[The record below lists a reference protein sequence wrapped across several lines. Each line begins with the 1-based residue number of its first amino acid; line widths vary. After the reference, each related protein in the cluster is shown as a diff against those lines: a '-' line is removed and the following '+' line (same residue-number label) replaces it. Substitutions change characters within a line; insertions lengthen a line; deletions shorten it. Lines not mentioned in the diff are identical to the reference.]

1 MKRILASLLI
11 LLITVSGFAQVDRS
25 IRPTPA
31 PAKAIELGDYKSYTL
46 DNGLKIIVVEN
57 DKLPRVSFSLVVD
70 RDPFLE
76 GDKAGSISLAG
87 SLMRNGTA
95 NRTKEQLDKEVDFIG
110 ATLFTGATNAYA
122 SGLSKYSEEIIGLMA
137 DVALNPSFPQEE
149 FDKLKKQSLTGIESA
164 KDDPNSLSSRLYK
177 SSGYGLNHPYGELET
192 EASINNI
199 TIEDCQSFY
208 NENWSPNQAYIV
220 VVGDIKPKKA
230 KKLVK
235 EYFGAWASKEV
246 STREYE
252 MPSKPSENV
261 VKIINRNSSVQTVL
275 TLGNIIDLQPGSED
289 IVAVQLMNQI
299 LGGGSTGRLFQN
311 IREDKAYTYGAYSQ
325 YESDELVG
333 YFGANASVRNEVTD
347 SSVVEFIKEFKR
359 LQTEKVSEQ
368 ELQDAKNNVIGSFGR
383 NLERPQ
389 TIASFALNIQRYN
402 LPEDYYKTYIQR
414 LGAVSADDIMAA
426 AKKYIDSDALIITAV
441 GKAADIASKLEQF
454 GEVKYYDFNGLE
466 TGPPSFPVPAGVTAE
481 SVINGYITAI
491 GGKEKLDAV
500 KDMSILMS
508 ATISGMP
515 MEATAKTLK
524 KRPNLFLTEM
534 NVAGFGTVQK
544 VYFDGKKGET
554 SGMQGSAVLEGE
566 ELEEIKK
573 QGAFFGEAEYLSN
586 GYKLNLVAINML
598 EGEEAY
604 TLEVDNNGAI
614 STEYYSVET
623 GLKLREESTVES
635 PQGEITVSQ
644 SYSDYRA
651 VDGIMMPFLIN
662 ISQGPQKIS
671 MTTTEAKINSGLKK
685 SDFK

>member
-11 LLITVSGFAQVDRS
+11 LLITASGYAQVDRS
-25 IRPTPA
+25 IRPKPA

-46 DNGLKIIVVEN
+46 DNGLKIIVVKN

-76 GDKAGSISLAG
+76 GDKAGFISLAG

-164 KDDPNSLSSRLYK
+164 KDDPSSLSSRLSN
-177 SSGYGLNHPYGELET
+177 SSLYSLDHPYGELET

-199 TIEDCQSFY
+199 TIEDCKSFY

-220 VVGDIKPKKA
+220 VVGDIKARKA
-230 KKLVK
+230 KKLIK
-235 EYFGAWASKEV
+235 KYFGEWVSKEV

-252 MPSKPSENV
+252 MPTKPSKSV
-261 VKIINRNSSVQTVL
+261 VNIINRNSSVQTVIRL
-275 TLGNIIDLQPGSED
+275 ANTIDLQPGSED

-299 LGGGSTGRLFQN
+299 LGGGSMGRLFQN

-325 YESDELVG
+325 YDSDELVG
-333 YFGANASVRNEVTD
+333 SFSANASVRNEVTD

-368 ELQDAKNNVIGSFGR
+368 ELQDAKNNIIGSFGR

-389 TIASFALNIQRYN
+389 TIASFALNIARYN
-402 LPEDYYKTYIQR
+402 LPEDYYKTYLQR
-414 LGAVSADDIMAA
+414 LGAVSADDILAA
-426 AKKYIDSDALIITAV
+426 SKKYINSDALIITAV

-454 GEVKYYDFNGLE
+454 GEVTYYDFNGLE
-466 TGPPSFPVPAGVTAE
+466 TGAPSFPVPAGVTAE
-481 SVINGYITAI
+481 SVINGYINAI
-491 GGKEKLDAV
+491 GGQENLAKV
-500 KDMSILMS
+500 KDISIMMS
-508 ATISGMP
+508 ASISGMP

-534 NVAGFGTVQK
+534 NVVGFGTVQK
-544 VYFDGKKGET
+544 VYFDGTKGET
-554 SGMQGSAVLEGE
+554 SGMQGSAVLEGD
-566 ELEEIKK
+566 ELEEIKN
-573 QGAFFGEAEYLSN
+573 QGAFFGESEYLSN
-586 GYKLNLVAINML
+586 GYELNLVAINMVD
-598 EGEEAY
+598 GEEAY
-604 TLEVDNNGAI
+604 TLEVDKNGEVQ
-614 STEYYSVET
+614 TEYYSVKT
-623 GLKLREESTVES
+623 GLKLREEATTEG
-635 PQGEITVSQ
+635 PEGEMTVSRD
-644 SYSDYRA
+644 YSDYRA
-651 VDGIMMPFLIN
+651 VNGVMLPFKTN
-662 ISQGPQKIS
+662 MSQGAQKIE
-671 MTTTEAKINSGLKK
+671 MITTEAKINSGLKK

>member
-1 MKRILASLLI
+1 
-11 LLITVSGFAQVDRS
+11 
-25 IRPTPA
+25 
-31 PAKAIELGDYKSYTL
+31 
-46 DNGLKIIVVEN
+46 LKIIVVKN

-76 GDKAGSISLAG
+76 GDKAGFVSLAG
-87 SLMRNGTA
+87 SLMRNGTI

-122 SGLSKYSEEIIGLMA
+122 SGLSKYSEEIISLMA

-164 KDDPNSLSSRLYK
+164 KDDPNSLSSRLSN
-177 SSGYGLNHPYGELET
+177 SSLYSLDHPYGELET

-199 TIEDCQSFY
+199 TIEDCKSFY

-220 VVGDIKPKKA
+220 VVGDIKAKKA
-230 KKLVK
+230 KKLIK
-235 EYFGAWASKEV
+235 KYFGEWASKEV

-252 MPSKPSENV
+252 MPAKPSKSV
-261 VKIINRNSSVQTVL
+261 VNIINRNSSVQTVIRL
-275 TLGNIIDLQPGSED
+275 ANTIDLQPGSED

-299 LGGGSTGRLFQN
+299 LGGGSMGRLFQN

-325 YESDELVG
+325 YDSDELVG
-333 YFGANASVRNEVTD
+333 SFSANASVRNEVTD

-368 ELQDAKNNVIGSFGR
+368 ELQDAKNNIIGSFGR

-389 TIASFALNIQRYN
+389 TIASFALNIARYN
-402 LPEDYYKTYIQR
+402 LPEDYYKTYLQR

-426 AKKYIDSDALIITAV
+426 SKKYINSDALIITAV

-466 TGPPSFPVPAGVTAE
+466 TGAPSFPVPAGVTAE
-481 SVINGYITAI
+481 SVISGYINAI
-491 GGKEKLDAV
+491 GGQDNLAKV
-500 KDMSILMS
+500 KDISIMMS
-508 ATISGMP
+508 ASISGMP

-534 NVAGFGTVQK
+534 NVVGFGTVQK
-544 VYFDGKKGET
+544 VYFDGKKGES
-554 SGMQGSAVLEGE
+554 SGMQGSAVLEGD
-566 ELEEIKK
+566 ELEEIKN
-573 QGAFFGEAEYLSN
+573 QGAFFGEAEYLSK
-586 GYKLNLVAINML
+586 GYELNLVAINMV

-604 TLEVDNNGAI
+604 TLEVDKNGEVQ
-614 STEYYSVET
+614 TEYYSVKT
-623 GLKLREESTVES
+623 GLKLREESTTEG
-635 PQGEITVSQ
+635 PQGEMTVSQ
-644 SYSDYRA
+644 DYSDYRA
-651 VDGIMMPFLIN
+651 VEGVMLPFKIN
-662 ISQGPQKIS
+662 ISQGAQKIE
-671 MTTTEAKINSGLKK
+671 MITTEAKINSGLKK